1 MGEPRSSDQAADGED
16 GVGEVEER
24 VAHNSAAF
32 VAHAEAVIKVA
43 MIRLM
48 AARLAGEEIE
58 PRGPIGTEA
67 ARRLAD
73 DLKNE

>member
-1 MGEPRSSDQAADGED
+1 M
-16 GVGEVEER
+16 
-24 VAHNSAAF
+24 
-32 VAHAEAVIKVA
+32 IKVA

-58 PRGPIGTEA
+58 PRGPIETGA

-73 DLKNE
+73 DPKNE